1 MTPGAYARVF
11 GSGPVGTV
19 ASLALLALAAAVARR
34 TPELAT
40 GLPMAVRW
48 TVALAGAAGA
58 AAVIAWSVR
67 ALPVGDRGRRL
78 ATGGP
83 FAWVRHPLYAA
94 FLSLFNPA
102 LAVALDHPAYLVWA
116 AALHPLW
123 HLLIRPEER
132 LLTSL
137 FGAEYLEYAARTG
150 RFLPRLRP
158 GPGGGRR
165 SGPAR

>member
-1 MTPGAYARVF
+1 MTPGAYARIF
-11 GSGPVGTV
+11 GSGPLGAV
-19 ASLALLALAAAVARR
+19 ASLALLALAAWAADL
-34 TPELAT
+34 TPDLAL

-48 TVALAGAAGA
+48 IVLLAGAAGA
-58 AAVIAWSVR
+58 IAVVVWSVR

-102 LAVALDHPAYLVWA
+102 FAVALDHPAYLAWA

-123 HLLIRPEER
+123 HVLIRPEER
-132 LLTSL
+132 LLSEA
-137 FGAEYLEYAARTG
+137 FGDEYDDYASRTG
-150 RFLPRLRP
+150 RFMPRFRS

-165 SGPAR
+165 DGRAR